1 MKIIICGAGQ
11 VGRGIA
17 RRLSAEG
24 NDVTVIDTQ
33 PELVRTISNDLDVQG
48 IVGHG
53 AHPEVLERAGAQD
66 AEMLIAVTHADE
78 VNMVACKVADALFGV
93 TTRIARV
100 RAQAYLEKRY
110 QALFARE
117 NLAIDL
123 TISPEV
129 AVGNMVLDRLSYP
142 GAQDVVHFAS
152 RRVVALGMLLDEDCP
167 VTGTPLAQLTALFPD
182 LPAVIVAVNRN
193 GRVFIPHR
201 DDELE
206 AGDFVYVITNTES
219 AQRVLHIMGHEEEPA
234 SHIIIAGG
242 GNIGRYVAT
251 RLLDERS
258 HAQIKIIEHDIHRAD
273 ELARVLSGKGRV
285 MVLAGSALNARLL
298 EEAEVQRADLYLA
311 LTNDDKVNLL
321 SAMLA
326 RQLGA
331 MRSMSLV
338 STLDSARLAAPLNL
352 DSWIDPRAVT
362 VSEILQYARGG
373 FLHRIYP
380 VFDDAG
386 ELIEAEALETSPIIG
401 RKLREADIPDGV
413 RIGLILRGD
422 QLIRATGD
430 VEIRPGDDVILFALA
445 EQRDAVA
452 RLFRVS
458 LEYF

>member
-24 NDVTVIDTQ
+24 NDVTVIDTA

-53 AHPEVLERAGAQD
+53 AHPEVLEQAGAAD
-66 AEMLIAVTHADE
+66 ADMLIAVTHADE

-110 QALFARE
+110 QSLFARE

-129 AVGNMVLDRLSYP
+129 AVGDMVMDRLSFP
-142 GAQDVVHFAS
+142 GAQDVVHFAA
-152 RRVVALGMLLDEDCP
+152 RRVVALGVQIDDDCP
-167 VTGTPLAQLTALFPD
+167 ITGTPLAQLTALFPD
-182 LPAVIVAVNRN
+182 LPAVIVAVRR
-193 GRVFIPHR
+193 GGKVFIPHR
-201 DDELE
+201 EDELE
-206 AGDFVYVITNTES
+206 AGDFIYIVTSTES
-219 AQRVLHIMGHEEEPA
+219 ASRVLHILGQEEEPA
-234 SHIIIAGG
+234 TRIIIAGG
-242 GNIGRYVAT
+242 GNIGRYVAGQ
-251 RLLDERS
+251 LLRQGAA
-258 HAQIKIIEHDIHRAD
+258 HLKIIEQDPKRGE
-273 ELARVLSGKGRV
+273 ELARALEGQA
-285 MVLAGSALNARLL
+285 MVLGGSALNARVL
-298 EEAEVQRADLYLA
+298 EEAEVQRADLYIA

-331 MRSMSLV
+331 ARAMSLI
-338 STLDSARLAAPLNL
+338 STLDSARLAAPLDI

-362 VSEILQYARGG
+362 VSKILQYARGG

-386 ELIEAEALETSPIIG
+386 ELIEAEALQTSPVIG
-401 RKLREADIPDGV
+401 RKLREAEMPDGV
-413 RIGLILRGD
+413 RIGLIVRGEEM
-422 QLIRATGD
+422 IRATGD
-430 VEIRPGDDVILFALA
+430 TEIRPGDNVILFTLA
-445 EQRDAVA
+445 EQREAVA